1 MESVP
6 QTPDQQTRNAVTR
19 RILAYVMRGWPR
31 LGEPV
36 VRHRGQFCYV
46 SARLPGEREP
56 APILRLRYQGS
67 ADRWAIGIYLASTD
81 RHTESE
87 LPTSFGPKTGTPEE
101 GIDDTFILYAG
112 PKTGH

>member
-19 RILAYVMRGWPR
+19 RILACVTRGWPR

-46 SARLPGEREP
+46 SAL
-56 APILRLRYQGS
+56 
-67 ADRWAIGIYLASTD
+67 
-81 RHTESE
+81 
-87 LPTSFGPKTGTPEE
+87 
-101 GIDDTFILYAG
+101 
-112 PKTGH
+112 